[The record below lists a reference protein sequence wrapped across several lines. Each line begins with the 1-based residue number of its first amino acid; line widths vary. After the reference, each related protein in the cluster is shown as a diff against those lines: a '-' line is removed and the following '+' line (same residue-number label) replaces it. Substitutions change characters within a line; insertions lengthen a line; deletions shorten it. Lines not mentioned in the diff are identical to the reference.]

1 MEAFRPTD
9 GGGAR
14 ASFAPAEAALLRNLI
29 EQVVSLLN
37 EAGQAG
43 TGEYEAGGLDFE
55 ALGPDRTGG
64 AGSPGSPDRPGDQ
77 DATEDDY
84 PGPGGPADYDVP
96 GPAELAA
103 LLGLDEPPAR
113 APEDPAL
120 ARLLPDAYRDDPDAA
135 GEFRRYTEQSLRL
148 AKQETARIVLDTLP
162 EDGGPVRLSGDQ
174 AQAWLRAL
182 NDVRLALGVRL
193 EVTEEFE
200 DQWQELDPADPRSAA
215 FEVYAWLG
223 GVQESLVQALA

>member
-14 ASFAPAEAALLRNLI
+14 ASFAPPEAALLRNLI
-29 EQVVSLLN
+29 EQVVTLLGDA
-37 EAGQAG
+37 EQARPSG
-43 TGEYEAGGLDFE
+43 FE
-55 ALGPDRTGG
+55 PGDEPGARPGFGPDDAPGE
-64 AGSPGSPDRPGDQ
+64 GSRDPGI
-77 DATEDDY
+77 
-84 PGPGGPADYDVP
+84 P

-103 LLGLDEPPAR
+103 MLGMDEAPAR

-148 AKQETARIVLDTLP
+148 AKQETARTVLDTLP
-162 EDGGPVRLSGDQ
+162 ADGGPVRLSGDE
-174 AQAWLRAL
+174 AQAWLRTL

-200 DQWQELDPADPRSAA
+200 DQWQELDAADPRSAA

-223 GVQESLVQALA
+223 GVQDSLVQALT